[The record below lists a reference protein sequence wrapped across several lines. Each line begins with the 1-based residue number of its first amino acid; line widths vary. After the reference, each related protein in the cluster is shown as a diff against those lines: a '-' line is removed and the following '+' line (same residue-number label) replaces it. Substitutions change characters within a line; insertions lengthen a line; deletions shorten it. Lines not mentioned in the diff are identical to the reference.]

1 MTRREWLA
9 RAVGSAAAAW
19 SLSRPAAAVEGRA
32 MRDAVDHLLLG
43 APDLDKGIAWVEERT
58 GVRAQAGGRHPGMGT
73 HNALLSLGDRQYVE
87 IIAPDPTQS
96 VFNFQIDLRRL
107 SAPRLVTWAASTND
121 LSGVVIRA
129 HAAGLQVFGPREG
142 SRVRL
147 DGVTLKWTSA
157 GILAGLAEAD
167 IDPVPF
173 FIQWAP
179 DSVHPSQDAPKG
191 CRLVSL
197 DAAHPNPPKLHQTLA
212 TLGIDAPV
220 RQDQRTALT
229 ATLETPRGRIVIT

>member
-1 MTRREWLA
+1 
-9 RAVGSAAAAW
+9 
-19 SLSRPAAAVEGRA
+19 

-96 VFNFQIDLRRL
+96 AFNFQIDLRRL
-107 SAPRLVTWAASTND
+107 SAPRLVTWAASTNE
-121 LSGVVIRA
+121 LSAVVIRA
-129 HAAGLQVFGPREG
+129 QAAGLQVFGPREG

-157 GILAGLAEAD
+157 GILAGMAEAD

-197 DAAHPNPPKLHQTLA
+197 DAAHPNPTKLHQRLA

-220 RQDQRTALT
+220 RQDERTALI
-229 ATLETPRGRIVIT
+229 ATLETPRGRVVIT